1 MVLHKDEIQFK
12 SLKSICFKKKIILYK
27 NLFNSMEDIKRNR
40 DNIWSI
46 KKHFLLSLY
55 GKISISK
62 IMDCI
67 NRYIYQNV
75 LLLTL
80 LNKILFCKY
89 LIHILGNINNK
100 YYRYFN
106 EVLCNISTV
115 IKYYFLIKIIKIN
128 INKSRDKK
136 YKFL

>member
-1 MVLHKDEIQFK
+1 M
-12 SLKSICFKKKIILYK
+12 
-27 NLFNSMEDIKRNR
+27 
-40 DNIWSI
+40 
-46 KKHFLLSLY
+46 LSLY

-128 INKSRDKK
+128 IDKSHDKK
-136 YKFL
+136 YTFL